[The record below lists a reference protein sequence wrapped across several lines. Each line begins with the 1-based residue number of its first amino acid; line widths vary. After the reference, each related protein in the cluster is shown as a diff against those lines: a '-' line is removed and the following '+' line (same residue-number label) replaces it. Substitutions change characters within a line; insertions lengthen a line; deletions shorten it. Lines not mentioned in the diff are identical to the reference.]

1 MLIIGMLL
9 GYVMKMLRFKN
20 NEVAQRMSLLSTH
33 RSHKGQSMVEVA
45 LVLPLLVL
53 ILAIVIEAGLA
64 LNAWT
69 RVNTAARDS
78 TRFVVDAGSTDDAN
92 TLVVD
97 KLRGIDFG
105 SDRGAASVN
114 LNVYV
119 ITGTTT
125 ALGTLPST
133 SPNWNVHHYGSGP
146 ATPNITASVVQ
157 QRLSTQGA
165 DATKCVIFALVEVD
179 YVYTPIVGTI
189 ANNGALIPMSS
200 YAIAQS
206 EQQTPTGG
214 VCK

>member
-1 MLIIGMLL
+1 
-9 GYVMKMLRFKN
+9 MKMLRFKN
-20 NEVAQRMSLLSTH
+20 NEVAQRMSLPSTH

-53 ILAIVIEAGLA
+53 ILGIVIEAGLA

-78 TRFVVDAGSTDDAN
+78 TRFVLNAGRTDDAN
-92 TLVVD
+92 TLVVN

-105 SDRGAASVN
+105 SDRGAASTK
-114 LNVYV
+114 LDVYV

-125 ALGTLPST
+125 VLGTLPST

-165 DATKCVIFALVEVD
+165 DASKCVVFVLVEVD
-179 YVYTPIVGTI
+179 YIYTPIVGTI
-189 ANNGALIPMSS
+189 VNNGALLPMSS
-200 YAIAQS
+200 YALAQS
-206 EQQTPTGG
+206 EQQTPSGG
-214 VCK
+214 VCT